1 MPALRLSRLA
11 APLLPLFLCAA
22 ASAAG
27 PKPGAAAPDFN
38 LPALLDGGK
47 AVSLKSLAG
56 RVVVVD
62 FWASWCAPC
71 AKTLPRLGRLGSARS
86 GVAVLAL
93 SVDEDRSR
101 AVDFLGRKEKSDP
114 GLTFLHD
121 SARAVAEAYDPGGMP
136 SLMIVD
142 KQGVLRYRHDG
153 YTEADLKA
161 IESEIA
167 ALMGEP

>member
-1 MPALRLSRLA
+1 MKAFRISVALLFLS
-11 APLLPLFLCAA
+11 LCAA
-22 ASAAG
+22 ASASG
-27 PKPGAAAPDFN
+27 PRPGAAAPDFS

-56 RVVVVD
+56 RVVVLD

-71 AKTLPRLGRLGSARS
+71 AKTLPKLGRLGSNRAD
-86 GVAVLAL
+86 VAVLAL
-93 SVDEDRSR
+93 SVDEDRGK
-101 AVDFLGRKEKSDP
+101 AVDFLGRKEKADP
-114 GLTFLHD
+114 RLTFLHD
-121 SARAVAEAYDPGGMP
+121 SGRAVAEAYDPGGMP

-142 KQGVLRYRHDG
+142 KKGVLRFRHDG

-167 ALMGEP
+167 TLMGES